1 MLPVLLVITEVQVD
15 QLLQLAE
22 DADHGFAGAGGQ
34 LAAIQRQELETIFAL
49 PEGTDV
55 IDLHGIAVSQT
66 ELSRLDNVDV
76 NLGLANVQRIQ
87 EGKIFHHQLQ
97 AVLTEL
103 CVGHIEN
110 LEIAEFSQGD
120 DDTELVAV
128 HECRVGD
135 IEKAEVLKRPKQR
148 LCLYKY

>member
-1 MLPVLLVITEVQVD
+1 MD

-22 DADHGFAGAGGQ
+22 DADHGLTGAGGQ

-66 ELSRLDNVDV
+66 ELSRLDNVDI
-76 NLGLANVQRIQ
+76 NLGLADVQRIQ
-87 EGKIFHHQLQ
+87 EGEVFHHQLQ

-110 LEIAEFSQGD
+110 LEIAEFGQGYNH
-120 DDTELVAV
+120 TELVAV
-128 HECRVGD
+128 HKCRVGN
-135 IEKAEVLKRPKQR
+135 IQKTEVLKRPNK
-148 LCLYKY
+148 